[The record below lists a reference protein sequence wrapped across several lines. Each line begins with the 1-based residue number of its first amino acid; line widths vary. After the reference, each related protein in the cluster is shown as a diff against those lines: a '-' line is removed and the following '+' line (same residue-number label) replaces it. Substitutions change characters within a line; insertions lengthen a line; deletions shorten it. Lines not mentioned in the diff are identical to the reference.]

1 MVTDSLYAPY
11 VDEKYRDF
19 TSRLS
24 TSDTLPRLVIRV
36 PILRKLAKEID
47 WKEYEIKWHE
57 DVMLIGLAIG
67 GSKLSPEEKVE
78 ELKGLLPYL
87 SAWDQTD
94 IIITVFK
101 NKKKNKDVYTPFFSS
116 LLIDERTFPK
126 RLGIVWLMSNRK
138 ELDRD
143 ETLEMIINADDENE
157 YYISIAVAWAFSFFY
172 ADDPSIKPYLDKLS
186 PKTRKLAERKI
197 RESRRCEP
205 L

>member
-1 MVTDSLYAPY
+1 MVTDSLFAPY
-11 VDEKYRDF
+11 ADEKYKDF

-24 TSDTLPRLVIRV
+24 TSDTLPRLGIRV

-47 WKEYEIKWHE
+47 WREYEIKWHE
-57 DVMLIGLAIG
+57 DVILIGLAIG
-67 GSKLSPEEKVE
+67 GSDLSPKDKIQ
-78 ELKGLLPYL
+78 ELKKLLPYL

-101 NKKKNKDVYTPFFSS
+101 IKKKNKDEYLQFFTS
-116 LLIDERTFPK
+116 LLEDERTFPK

-143 ETLEMIINADDENE
+143 ETLEKIINADDEDV
-157 YYISIAVAWAFSFFY
+157 YYISLAVAWAFSFFY
-172 ADDPSIKPYLDKLS
+172 IDDPEIKILLDRLS

-197 RESRRCEP
+197 RESRRSKP

>member
-1 MVTDSLYAPY
+1 MVTDSLFAPY
-11 VDEKYRDF
+11 ADEKYKDF

-24 TSDTLPRLVIRV
+24 TSDTLPRLGIRV

-47 WKEYEIKWHE
+47 WREYEIKWHE
-57 DVMLIGLAIG
+57 DVILIGLAIG
-67 GSKLSPEEKVE
+67 SSDLSPKDKIQ
-78 ELKGLLPYL
+78 ELKKLLPYL

-94 IIITVFK
+94 IINTVFK
-101 NKKKNKDVYTPFFSS
+101 IKKKNKDVYLQFFTS
-116 LLIDERTFPK
+116 LLEDERTFPK

-143 ETLEMIINADDENE
+143 ETLEKIINADDEDA
-157 YYISIAVAWAFSFFY
+157 YYISLAVAWAFSFFY
-172 ADDPSIKPYLDKLS
+172 IDDPEIKILLDRLS

-197 RESRRCEP
+197 RESRRSKP